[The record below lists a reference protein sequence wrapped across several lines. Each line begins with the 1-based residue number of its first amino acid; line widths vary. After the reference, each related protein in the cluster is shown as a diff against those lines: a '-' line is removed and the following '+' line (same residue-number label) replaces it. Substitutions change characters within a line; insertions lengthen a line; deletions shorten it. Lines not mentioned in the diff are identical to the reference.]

1 MHFLRSVFFF
11 YYNGLRNMTI
21 FGRSLWKIII
31 FKVILLVILANFLLP
46 NFLRNNFDNDV
57 DRANHVGKELLEQN
71 K

>member
-1 MHFLRSVFFF
+1 
-11 YYNGLRNMTI
+11 MTI

-57 DRANHVGKELLEQN
+57 DRANHVGKELLEKN